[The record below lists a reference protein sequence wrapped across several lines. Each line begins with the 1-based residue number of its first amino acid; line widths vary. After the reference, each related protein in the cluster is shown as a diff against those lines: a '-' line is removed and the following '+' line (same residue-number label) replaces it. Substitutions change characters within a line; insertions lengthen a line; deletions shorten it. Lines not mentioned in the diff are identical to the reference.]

1 MWGSKFKSSGDT
13 LKVYRYSCKIDNQKI
28 SRYNLYEE
36 LLKYV
41 SIKIKIIM
49 LKSQLVRITL
59 KLHVFIV
66 DFVCSYK
73 KLPMP
78 SHHTFFG
85 LYRAP
90 NDPLGKTVLLG
101 LSIEDIHSVAL

>member
-13 LKVYRYSCKIDNQKI
+13 LKVYRYSCKIDNQKL

-78 SHHTFFG
+78 SRHTFFG

-90 NDPLGKTVLLG
+90 NPLGKTVLLG